1 MEKHS
6 EMGVDAPKSQPN
18 GVQEDMMVVDEPS
31 IEKMAEAEDGWTV
44 VPSRRSNGRK
54 N

>member
-1 MEKHS
+1 MEKHT

-18 GVQEDMMVVDEPS
+18 GVQDDMMVVDEPLLG
-31 IEKMAEAEDGWTV
+31 KTAEAEDGWTV
-44 VPSRRSNGRK
+44 VPSRRSKGRR